1 LKLSVVMPT
10 WHKSDVIQA
19 AISGALS
26 VLGGSEI
33 DFEIIVIVD
42 GPDKATLAA
51 ARSVSDSR
59 LRVLELEENLGKGG
73 AFKYGVSFTDGD
85 YIALLDGDTD
95 IDPNG
100 LITAVKAFEMNTVN
114 GLAVVY
120 GSKLHK
126 ETTLR
131 YPWWRILSSQLYRVY
146 LKSLFRLDVQDTQTG
161 LKVYRGEYLRSAIRT
176 SKENGFVFDLEIYL
190 LLKKSNLRFVSIPI
204 EINYGYA
211 STLKISSALNMI
223 AKTTKLRFRR
233 MRLAE

>member
-1 LKLSVVMPT
+1 MPT

-146 LKSLFRLDVQDTQTG
+146 LKSLF
-161 LKVYRGEYLRSAIRT
+161 
-176 SKENGFVFDLEIYL
+176 
-190 LLKKSNLRFVSIPI
+190 
-204 EINYGYA
+204 
-211 STLKISSALNMI
+211 
-223 AKTTKLRFRR
+223 
-233 MRLAE
+233 

>member
-1 LKLSVVMPT
+1 
-10 WHKSDVIQA
+10 
-19 AISGALS
+19 
-26 VLGGSEI
+26 
-33 DFEIIVIVD
+33 
-42 GPDKATLAA
+42 
-51 ARSVSDSR
+51 
-59 LRVLELEENLGKGG
+59 
-73 AFKYGVSFTDGD
+73 
-85 YIALLDGDTD
+85 LDGDTD